1 MVIILINSV
10 FRAIRP
16 TKCIECSEYFRM
28 QYKKLLIL
36 RSCSI
41 LRTTSNETPLTERWY
56 DWSPIACC
64 SVAIVLQRKFVCK
77 NNQENKKNKTERNL
91 YRSSVHYSWKISSLS
106 TVVVVIEMQYSDQFT
121 GSSPVQILC
130 CQCGTLINPNPA
142 NKCVAC
148 IRTTVDITEC
158 IPRQCQLYSC
168 KFCNRYLNPP
178 STWVHAELESKE
190 LLRIC
195 LKKIPVLK
203 QVRLVDAKF
212 IWTEPHSKRIK
223 VMLTIQKEVLGGVIL
238 QQSVVVEYVI
248 HNQMCDACQKIEA
261 KDYWRACVQIRQKST
276 HKKSLYYLEQLIL
289 KYKLNENISFVKQ
302 VNGGMDFFYSKN
314 QHAWKLVQFIGSV
327 LASQYGTSKELVTH
341 DASSNIYDY
350 KRTYSVE
357 IVPVCKDDIV
367 CLSKNLA
374 QSLGNFSQV
383 LICYRTSKFIHL
395 VEPHTGRGVC
405 EVSPNVY
412 WRSPFYSI
420 AQHVDFFEYT
430 VLDVEWINV
439 EDCLRYANGE
449 TANDKY
455 LAVEALVVRSSELG
469 RLDAKQY
476 YCRTHLGYVLKAGD
490 TVLGFDTVGCN
501 VNNDNFNSLN
511 RDDVADVILVRKI
524 FDRTRR
530 NRRRLWKLK
539 RLEAELM
546 ETDSLDNDYTGFLED
561 LEEDSILREKV
572 NIYRDPTKQHIPV
585 AEDEFDDDLPAVDLQ
600 EMLSDLCINDQE
612 MDDAR

>member
-16 TKCIECSEYFRM
+16 TKCIVIEYFRM
-28 QYKKLLIL
+28 QYKKLLTNYVIANCYTNK
-36 RSCSI
+36 SSI
-41 LRTTSNETPLTERWY
+41 LRTTSKKVLSETRLTERWY
-56 DWSPIACC
+56 YCSPIACC

-91 YRSSVHYSWKISSLS
+91 NCSSVHYSWKISSLS

-276 HKKSLYYLEQLIL
+276 HKKS
-289 KYKLNENISFVKQ
+289 
-302 VNGGMDFFYSKN
+302 GMDFFYSKN

-420 AQHVDFFEYT
+420 AQHADFFEYT

-439 EDCLRYANGE
+439 EDCLRCANGE

-561 LEEDSILREKV
+561 LEEDSVLREKV

-600 EMLSDLCINDQE
+600 EMLSDLFINDQE

>member
-1 MVIILINSV
+1 MKQTKQIRIYISRCSLLLENFCFINSC
-10 FRAIRP
+10 RSGI
-16 TKCIECSEYFRM
+16 M
-28 QYKKLLIL
+28 QFY
-36 RSCSI
+36 
-41 LRTTSNETPLTERWY
+41 
-56 DWSPIACC
+56 
-64 SVAIVLQRKFVCK
+64 Q
-77 NNQENKKNKTERNL
+77 
-91 YRSSVHYSWKISSLS
+91 
-106 TVVVVIEMQYSDQFT
+106 IEMQYSDQFT
-121 GSSPVQILC
+121 DSSPAQILC

-142 NKCVAC
+142 NKCVGC
-148 IRTTVDITEC
+148 IRTSVDITEC

-190 LLRIC
+190 LLRMC
-195 LKKIPVLK
+195 LKKIPALK

-238 QQSVVVEYVI
+238 QQSAVVEYVI

-261 KDYWRACVQIRQKST
+261 KDYWRACVQVRQKST
-276 HKKSLYYLEQLIL
+276 HKKS
-289 KYKLNENISFVKQ
+289 
-302 VNGGMDFFYSKN
+302 GMDFFYSKN

-327 LASQYGTSKELVTH
+327 LASQYATAKELVTH

-367 CLSKNLA
+367 CLSKKLA
-374 QSLGNFSQV
+374 QSLGNFSEV

-395 VEPHTGRGVC
+395 VEPHSGRVC

-420 AQHVDFFEYT
+420 AQHADLFEYT
-430 VLDVEWINV
+430 VLDVEWIQV

-469 RLDAKQY
+469 HLDAKQY
-476 YCRTHLGYVLKAGD
+476 YCRTHLGYLLKAGD

-511 RDDVADVILVRKI
+511 RDDVPDVILVRKI

-530 NRRRLWKLK
+530 NRRRMWKLK
-539 RLEAELM
+539 RLEAGLM
-546 ETDSLDNDYTGFLED
+546 ETDTLDNDYTGFLED

-585 AEDEFDDDLPAVDLQ
+585 AEDEFDDDLPTVDLQ
-600 EMLSDLCINDQE
+600 EMLSDLCINEQE
-612 MDDAR
+612 MVDAR